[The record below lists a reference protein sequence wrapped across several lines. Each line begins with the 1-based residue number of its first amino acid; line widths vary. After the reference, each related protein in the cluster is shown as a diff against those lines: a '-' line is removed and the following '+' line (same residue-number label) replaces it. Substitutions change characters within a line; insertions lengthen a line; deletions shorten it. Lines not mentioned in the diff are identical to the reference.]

1 MQKYDKRCKVC
12 NSAFKSRIESLA
24 LQGMN
29 PQQIYEYLQS
39 IQDPNEKLI
48 VQRENIAPSS
58 IRRHLDNHFDRSEIG
73 RIHDAEVDDKLKKS
87 RKSLQDGTL
96 IVIDKI
102 NSLSHLIDASLIKME
117 KLDSDSTIKNK
128 DKYTISVQYA
138 NSIKGLIESLSKLT
152 DGIQND
158 SIIDVNFFTTEISE
172 FADIVIASI
181 REVDKQLNL
190 NGELEYLFGE
200 EFQKRYTTYRKTQ
213 VAIMNG
219 EAPKRKP
226 NLACEFNDGM

>member
-1 MQKYDKRCKVC
+1 MPKYDKRCKVC

-138 NSIKGLIESLSKLT
+138 NTIKGLIESLSKLT
-152 DGIQND
+152 DSIQND